1 MMRFCPNCHT
11 ERALTE
17 IFCEGH
23 IDNHSCG
30 WDLSSEPIH
39 AEGWRPIAIISAED
53 VAQEAVESIATPS
66 AASHCQNGHLME
78 EGDLI
83 CMQCGADAAT
93 ATSDNSD
100 VSLSGSGEVADT
112 DSVTCIGNWQVLRR
126 INRNDSIRE
135 RYQAQHQQSGQHGV
149 LTLYTYGAEPDPA
162 IYEVIRRLPREH
174 VPEIIETGRWND
186 RAWQVA
192 EELTGGSLADSATQG
207 DFWQPDEISHI
218 VRELGSAL
226 SSFSEHGLRHRDLRP
241 ANLLIRTRHPL
252 DIVII
257 EFGSACLSEFDLDIV
272 SPLEISR
279 YSAPETLAGGVA
291 AASDWWSL
299 GIILLEQVTQGRC
312 FENIHPHAFLI
323 QVLANGITLPESL
336 DANLRLLLRGL
347 LTRDRHQRWQ
357 WPEVQAWLD
366 GRPVAVADET
376 LSVSGNQNFGI
387 TLNQQHYTQPAIF
400 ALAAARHQYWQ
411 EALEL
416 MQRGA
421 ITSWAQQ
428 VGLADALLTM
438 LQQVAELTDL
448 DDNYRLMLVLK
459 LLNPNMPLILQ
470 GEIVTPSWLLEHPL
484 EGYELLLSPLP
495 DLLGQMESGHW
506 LSQIKI
512 RQIKVRQRGK
522 SLRIAFDEEALRIHL
537 LATSRARLLA
547 IWEEQRKL
555 FPDTTHSGLRTL
567 IDRRNLNEDEL
578 ILLLSADIGQ
588 FTSAESLLVQAST
601 LADRYNIINF
611 DREESRE
618 LLTLPRADIY
628 QKLADRL
635 DGFNRSNIADI
646 DSWAERFL
654 LTRRLPLEQ
663 VLVMLAIPP
672 EHWMV
677 PEKQR
682 YIHQVL
688 DFFTR
693 KITASTMRGSLV
705 RMSISPHAGRVD
717 LYELGGE
724 KKSSEALLNH
734 LLTRNRQA
742 IPVDSQTLLDNE
754 LVSGRLRTLNSQT
767 QLYMRDTGING
778 MYLGFPFLLINTQ
791 PKQMKPRIA
800 PLLLWPVNINME
812 AGIRGVASL
821 RFDHDRGAVRLN
833 PALENFVGIPSVKRW
848 QEVADQLLSQA
859 ALSVEEVM
867 ESFSTLVAA
876 RENQLVRLPP
886 LDVEVPE
893 NASQLVCSAVLFH
906 ASFIGQAISEDL
918 RQLSTQSPGGTALE
932 TALGL
937 NSDVSAVAQS
947 VSAGECYF
955 TAASDPSQES
965 AVLAARNAPGL
976 LIEGPPGTGKS
987 QTIVNMVADAIGQK
1001 RSLLII
1007 CQKPAALEVVFK
1019 RIMAGGLGD
1028 RIVMVKDAQ
1037 KDRDTII
1044 RNVRAQLETLY
1055 KPAETSEVNP
1065 WVTSR
1070 KKSGRHLDRLEQELD
1085 SYYQALYQSDEQT
1098 GISYRSLLG
1107 ELMKLEACPDRLEVP
1122 ALQLILQRYSL
1133 EQIEDIKQAI
1143 IPGIALWLEANYEQ
1157 SPLVQLSPFLS
1168 NQATLFDFSARFE
1181 RFCQAER
1188 QRDVILANPH
1198 RAFEVTEDSEY
1209 RESLANCR
1217 ASLALLTSTEWENL
1231 ARWLPLFFAY
1241 HGSIVQGEQILA
1253 QLEQLSARLQQI
1265 DSSGSDQ
1272 LLFEPLAN
1280 CDSQLLLQLI
1290 AAATTETEKRG
1301 FLQALNP
1308 FYYLRRGKLRAFLLQ
1323 TGLQNSHDTVMRL
1336 LISARSEQQWRGVRT
1351 ELNRLHQ
1358 RLNLPQVGLLD
1369 SLELANQLGT
1379 TLRDFRRSASLYQPL
1394 SVSPDIN
1401 RLIPAIIEHQQ
1412 AGFEGECEEIT
1423 AAINR
1428 CQARAASLS
1437 ALENLRDWLEA
1448 SASDEFTLAIHQ
1460 NRPLTYSLEAI
1471 TAALPSL
1478 AAYQQFRP
1486 VAAQLDK
1493 TCLTVLEI
1501 LRQQQKILH
1510 GFSQSQLELVVARA
1524 LDREVRLVWKQ
1535 QMEWRSPIL
1544 LQEQA
1549 TINDKIEQLANAD
1562 SQMRALNRLELTE
1575 VIKTNNISP
1584 LRAWEEITRLT
1595 GKRARRLR
1603 EFMEQGTARG
1613 LMQLRPVWLMTPDVA
1628 SQVLPLKAGLFD
1640 TVIYDEASQMP
1651 VEYALPTLFRS
1662 RNMVVSGDEKQMPPS
1677 TFFSGRGIVD
1687 DDADDNEDELEADNS
1702 QQEAAAENWNY
1713 RQISDCPDLLHL
1725 ARTVLPVQTLEIHYR
1740 SAYRELINFSNYAFY
1755 ENRLNIPV
1763 QHSGKVID
1771 AVKPVSLIMVNGL
1784 YQNQSNQQEA
1794 EQVAITLAEIWQQPY
1809 AQRPSVGV
1817 VTFNQ
1822 KQAQLIQNV
1831 LEAKAEQDEGFRLAY
1846 YEEQQRLEDDEDM
1859 SFFVKNVENVQGDE
1873 RDVIIFSTTFGR
1885 NHQGT
1890 FRRNFGIL
1898 GQQGGER
1905 RLNVAIT
1912 RARKQV
1918 MIMSSM
1924 PIEEISDLLSTRRQP
1939 DIPRDFLQGYL
1950 EYARSLSTGEFANG
1964 QALLTRMNR
1973 TELAS
1978 RAQTEQHDGFIAS
1991 VVEYIRSQ
1999 GWLIA
2004 DSRQEGAFYFDCI
2017 IEDPLTG
2024 RYLLGIECDM
2034 PRHGLLQHARARELW
2049 RPLVL
2054 KRVAPYRHRISIQN
2068 WYNNGPKEQARLKQA
2083 ILQAINAEQPE
2094 VAAIT
2099 SENISEENP

>member
-17 IFCEGH
+17 IFCEGP
-23 IDNHSCG
+23 IDHHPCG

-53 VAQEAVESIATPS
+53 VVEETVESVVTQS
-66 AASHCQNGHLME
+66 AAIHCQNGHLME
-78 EGDLI
+78 EDDLI

-93 ATSDNSD
+93 PDHSDASSFGPVD
-100 VSLSGSGEVADT
+100 VADT
-112 DSVTCIGNWQVLRR
+112 HAVTCIGNWQILRR

-135 RYQAQHQQSGQHGV
+135 RYQAQHQQSGQQGV

-174 VPEIIETGRWND
+174 VPDIIETGRWND

-192 EELTGGSLADSATQG
+192 EELTGGSLADSATRG
-207 DFWQPDEISHI
+207 DFWLPDEIPHI

-241 ANLLIRTRHPL
+241 GNLLIRTRHPL

-323 QVLANGITLPESL
+323 QVLANGVTLPESL

-376 LSVSGNQNFGI
+376 LSVSGQQNFGI

-400 ALAAARHQYWQ
+400 ALAAARQQCWQ

-428 VGLADALLTM
+428 AGLADGLLSM

-448 DDNYRLMLVLK
+448 DDNYCLMLVLK

-470 GEIVTPSWLLEHPL
+470 GEIVTPGWLLEHPL
-484 EGYELLLSPLP
+484 EGYALLLSPLP

-512 RQIKVRQRGK
+512 RQVKVRQRGK

-588 FTSAESLLVQAST
+588 FTSAESLLVQASA
-601 LADRYNIINF
+601 LAERYNVMNF
-611 DREESRE
+611 DREESRA
-618 LLTLPRADIY
+618 LLALPRTDIY
-628 QKLADRL
+628 QQLADRL
-635 DGFNRSNIADI
+635 DGFNRCNIADI

-833 PALENFVGIPSVKRW
+833 PALENFVGIPAIKRW

-918 RQLSTQSPGGTALE
+918 RQLSTQSPGGTSLE

-937 NSDVSAVAQS
+937 NSDVHTVGQP

-1055 KPAETSEVNP
+1055 KPAETSDVNP
-1065 WVTSR
+1065 WVMSR
-1070 KKSGRHLDRLEQELD
+1070 EKSGRHLDRLEQDLD

-1107 ELMKLEACPDRLEVP
+1107 ELMMLEACQERLDIP
-1122 ALQLILQRYSL
+1122 ALQPILQHCTL
-1133 EQIEDIKQAI
+1133 EQIEDIKRAI

-1168 NQATLFDFSARFE
+1168 NQATLLDFTGRFE
-1181 RFCQAER
+1181 QFCQAEQ

-1198 RAFEVTEDSEY
+1198 RAFEVMDEHQH
-1209 RESLANCR
+1209 RESLAHCR
-1217 ASLALLTSTEWENL
+1217 TSLARLTSVEWENL

-1241 HGSIVQGEQILA
+1241 NGSIVQGEQILA
-1253 QLEQLSARLQQI
+1253 QLEQLSGRLQQI
-1265 DSSGSDQ
+1265 DSFGSDQ
-1272 LLFEPLAN
+1272 LLFEPLAH

-1290 AAATTETEKRG
+1290 AAATAETEKRG

-1323 TGLQNSHDTVMRL
+1323 QGLHSSHDTVVRL
-1336 LISARSEQQWRGVRT
+1336 LISARSEQQWRGVRA

-1358 RLNLPQVGLLD
+1358 RLALSQVGLLD
-1369 SLELANQLGT
+1369 SLELTNQLGS

-1394 SVSPDIN
+1394 SVSPDVN
-1401 RLIPAIIEHQQ
+1401 RLVPAIIERQQ
-1412 AGFEGECEEIT
+1412 AGFDGECEEVA
-1423 AAINR
+1423 AAISR
-1428 CQARAASLS
+1428 CQARSASLS
-1437 ALENLRDWLEA
+1437 ALENLRGWLEA
-1448 SASDEFTLAIHQ
+1448 SATDKFTLAVNQ
-1460 NRPLTYSLEAI
+1460 NHPLTNALDAI

-1486 VAAQLDK
+1486 VAAQLDN
-1493 TCLTVLEI
+1493 TCLTVLGI
-1501 LRQQQKILH
+1501 LRQQQAILND
-1510 GFSQSQLELVVARA
+1510 FNQSQLELRVARA

-1535 QMEWRSPIL
+1535 QMEWRLPIL
-1544 LQEQA
+1544 LQEQ
-1549 TINDKIEQLANAD
+1549 TTLNDKIEQLANAD

-1575 VIKTNNISP
+1575 VIKTNHISP

-1603 EFMEQGTARG
+1603 EFMEQGTALG

-1687 DDADDNEDELEADNS
+1687 DDENEDELEAEDT

-1740 SAYRELINFSNYAFY
+1740 SAYRELINFSNHAFY

-1771 AVKPVSLIMVNGL
+1771 AVKPVSLMMVNGL

-1794 EQVAITLAEIWQQPY
+1794 EQVAITLADIWQQPY

-1831 LEAKAEQDEGFRLAY
+1831 LEAKAEQDEGFRQAY

-1885 NHQGT
+1885 NRQGT

-1950 EYARSLSTGEFANG
+1950 EYARSLSASEFASS
-1964 QALLTRMNR
+1964 QTLLTRMHR

-1978 RAQTEQHDGFIAS
+1978 RAQTGQHDGFIAS
-1991 VVEYIRSQ
+1991 VVEYIHSQ

-2004 DSRQEGAFYFDCI
+2004 ESRQEGAFYFDCI
-2017 IEDPLTG
+2017 IEDPQTG

-2049 RPLVL
+2049 RPSVL
-2054 KRVAPYRHRISIQN
+2054 KRVAPFRHRISIQN
-2068 WYNNGPKEQARLKQA
+2068 WYNNGPQEKIRLKQA
-2083 ILQAINAEQPE
+2083 ILQAINAQQPE
-2094 VAAIT
+2094 AVIT
-2099 SENISEENP
+2099 TSQNISEENP